1 MPDDT
6 SFREELV
13 TMADQALYHAK
24 RHGRNSVILWR
35 DSRKEARPVMPTTA
49 DSSR

>member
-1 MPDDT
+1 
-6 SFREELV
+6 V

-35 DSRKEARPVMPTTA
+35 DSRKEARPVIPTKLNLPELGGI
-49 DSSR
+49 DRPNPLL